1 MKSRASLE
9 RPVSHSKSCDQSDL
23 PPTSQIG
30 QLDEANDDHES
41 PSQIV
46 KEKTERLISKSSD
59 DDVEKQNKVV
69 RYDKSDESPSRLY
82 HQNHER
88 LRSLENQRTFQNC
101 QSQEQHRI
109 IKADRQSASPNAG
122 SPNRTLFPPVN
133 SLHQNV
139 NPNELSWSEES
150 RRKGNFKV
158 Y

>member
-1 MKSRASLE
+1 VSQSLT
-9 RPVSHSKSCDQSDL
+9 CDQSDL

-30 QLDEANDDHES
+30 H

-46 KEKTERLISKSSD
+46 KEKMERSASKSSD
-59 DDVEKQNKVV
+59 DDVERQNKVV
-69 RYDKSDESPSRLY
+69 RYNQCDESPSRLY

-88 LRSLENQRTFQNC
+88 LRSPENQGTFQNC
-101 QSQEQHRI
+101 QIQEQHRLI
-109 IKADRQSASPNAG
+109 NADCQSASPNAG
-122 SPNRTLFPPVN
+122 SPNQTLFPPVN

-139 NPNELSWSEES
+139 NPNELSWSEEN